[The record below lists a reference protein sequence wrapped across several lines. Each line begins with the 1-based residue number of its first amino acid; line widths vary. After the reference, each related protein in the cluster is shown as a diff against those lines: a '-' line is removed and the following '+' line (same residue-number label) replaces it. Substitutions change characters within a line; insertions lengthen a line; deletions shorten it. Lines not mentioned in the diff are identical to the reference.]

1 MPNGLNST
9 KIRSLPG
16 YRRKDED
23 VPKIGIV
30 GGGAIGGL
38 IAGHMTRNGVDVT
51 LFDGWEENVQA
62 ISKNG
67 ILLDGVQGE
76 HRVKV
81 RIQDLQTIGSYHE
94 EFDIL
99 VMAVKSYDTVTM
111 VERSQHTLAKA
122 GFIVSPQN
130 GINEEQIAPIVGA
143 DRMLGCVTTLSAG
156 LIGPG
161 HVRQTGSTS
170 QSIGSGIAF
179 TLGELDGSLTER
191 LRETVELWQCAGPSR
206 STENLWGER
215 WCKLAINCMVNPTAA
230 MTGLDNWEIRS
241 NAQSRAI
248 MFNLAA
254 EAVRVGKSFGYQIPS
269 PIGGFSIDDLNKAI
283 VHGHSELE
291 GKFVGSPPE
300 IRGRPSLLQ
309 DVSRG
314 RKTEIDYLNGYV
326 VRRGGEIGVNCA
338 YNQGISAIIR
348 GIESGEFSQSL
359 DNLTRLESLV

>member
-1 MPNGLNST
+1 MP
-9 KIRSLPG
+9 R
-16 YRRKDED
+16 
-23 VPKIGIV
+23 IGII

-51 LFDGWEENVQA
+51 LFDGWEENIQA
-62 ISKNG
+62 VAKNG

-76 HRVKV
+76 HRVEV
-81 RIQDLQTIGSYHE
+81 NIQDMHAIESFRG

-99 VMAVKSYDTVTM
+99 VMAVKSYDTVAM
-111 VERSQHTLAKA
+111 VERSQHTLTKA

-130 GINEEQIAPIVGA
+130 GINEEQIAPMVGA
-143 DRMLGCVTTLSAG
+143 NRMIGCVTTVSAE
-156 LIGPG
+156 LVGPG

-191 LRETVELWQCAGPSR
+191 LGETVELWQCAGPSR
-206 STENLWGER
+206 STGNLWGER

-241 NAQSRAI
+241 NDQSRMI

-254 EAVRVGKSFGYQIPS
+254 EAVRVGTSLGYHIPS
-269 PIGGFSIDDLNKAI
+269 PIGGFSIDDLYTAI
-283 VHGHSELE
+283 VGGHRELE

-309 DVSRG
+309 DISRG

-326 VRRGGEIGVNCA
+326 VRRGDEIGIKCA
-338 YNQGISAIIR
+338 YNQGISTIIR

-359 DNLTRLESLV
+359 DNLGRLEKLL